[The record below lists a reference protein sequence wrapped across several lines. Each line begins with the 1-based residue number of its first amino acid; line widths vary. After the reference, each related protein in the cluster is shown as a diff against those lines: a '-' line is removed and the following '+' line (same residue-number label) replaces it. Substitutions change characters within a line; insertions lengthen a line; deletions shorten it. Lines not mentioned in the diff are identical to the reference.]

1 MLQCLVFCIFNV
13 YVGIHKQSLCSS
25 LLSLSATPSTP
36 PPSLGTSLESLGGSG
51 SLRLPLWDK
60 ASAEFCFARSR
71 DLLTKNPFCMNTVLS
86 NGKVCGDEEIERVP
100 KQEVPHNPEE
110 TEQESDYYQ
119 DSHVIYSDFGQ
130 LNQFHGVANS
140 VRSAPVN
147 KNDVIQNQI
156 TKLKL
161 KKIRSHVKALG
172 SKTAYGECELKY
184 PKYRRSRESAE
195 NPSAVSLICKQFKD
209 SRGIRNSVSNSQNIL
224 NYSPSETLPKLNGN
238 GLRTDIR
245 HNPRRKYFSCT
256 NDILTEESSPS
267 SSCSVSSDEDSDLPP
282 AAFVD
287 QQPFSHSGNDHAKLP
302 IPFTDEAESVFS
314 HQDSIDSSSSPPPI
328 TSFLNSLSPGCVPQ
342 KDITSP
348 FTAFQHAVSL
358 PCEKLTDTRSNSPWP
373 DELKACDAAV
383 LCESLQPEVELCT
396 SFNLTFSSACSSPD
410 LAEYPEL
417 DGDLPGL
424 PQS

>member
-1 MLQCLVFCIFNV
+1 MFCIFNV

-86 NGKVCGDEEIERVP
+86 NGKLNGDDEIKRVP
-100 KQEVPHNPEE
+100 KQEVPHNPQE
-110 TEQESDYYQ
+110 TEQDGDYYQ
-119 DSHVIYSDFGQ
+119 DSHVTYSDFGQ

-140 VRSAPVN
+140 VHSVPVN

-156 TKLKL
+156 TELKL
-161 KKIRSHVKALG
+161 KKMRCPVKVLG
-172 SKTAYGECELKY
+172 SQTAYGECELKC
-184 PKYRRSRESAE
+184 PKYRRYRESVE

-209 SRGIRNSVSNSQNIL
+209 SCGIRRLVSNSQNTIL

-238 GLRTDIR
+238 CLRTDIH
-245 HNPRRKYFSCT
+245 HNPRRKCFSCA

-267 SSCSVSSDEDSDLPP
+267 SSSSVSSDEGSDLPP
-282 AAFVD
+282 AAFAH
-287 QQPFSHSGNDHAKLP
+287 QQPFSHSDNDYAELP
-302 IPFTDEAESVFS
+302 IPFTDEAELVFS

-358 PCEKLTDTRSNSPWP
+358 PSEKVTIARSNSPWP
-373 DELKACDAAV
+373 DELKASDAAA
-383 LCESLQPEVELCT
+383 LCESPQPEVELCT

-424 PQS
+424 PPSQ

>member
-1 MLQCLVFCIFNV
+1 M
-13 YVGIHKQSLCSS
+13 CSS

-71 DLLTKNPFCMNTVLS
+71 ELLTKNPFCMNTVLC
-86 NGKVCGDEEIERVP
+86 NGKLHGDEETERVP

-110 TEQESDYYQ
+110 TEDDDYYQ
-119 DSHVIYSDFGQ
+119 DSHVTYSDFGQ
-130 LNQFHGVANS
+130 LNQFHGVANG
-140 VRSAPVN
+140 VHSAHIN

-161 KKIRSHVKALG
+161 KKMRSHVKVLG
-172 SKTAYGECELKY
+172 SKTAYGKCELKC
-184 PKYRRSRESAE
+184 PKYRRSRESVE
-195 NPSAVSLICKQFKD
+195 NPPAVSLICKQFKD
-209 SRGIRNSVSNSQNIL
+209 SHGIRKLVSNSQNIL
-224 NYSPSETLPKLNGN
+224 NYSPSETIPQVNGN
-238 GLRTDIR
+238 YLRTDVH
-245 HNPRRKYFSCT
+245 HNPRMKYFSCAS
-256 NDILTEESSPS
+256 DILTEESSPS
-267 SSCSVSSDEDSDLPP
+267 SCCSVSSDEDSDLPP
-282 AAFVD
+282 AAFVN
-287 QQPFSHSGNDHAKLP
+287 QQPFSHSDNDYAKLP
-302 IPFTDEAESVFS
+302 IPFTDEAESVFL
-314 HQDSIDSSSSPPPI
+314 HQGSVDSSSPPPPV

-358 PCEKLTDTRSNSPWP
+358 PSEKLTDTRSNSPWP
-373 DELKACDAAV
+373 DELKASDAAV
-383 LCESLQPEVELCT
+383 LCESPQPEVELCT

-424 PQS
+424 PPSQ